1 MEKSMKTFM
10 LTQLI
15 IGMVTILVGALMFFP
30 FTLDHQWKESPE
42 LYGET
47 INLDL
52 EKFFGK
58 EAVVQG
64 KIITFIEPNSKE
76 LVFKNE
82 SQEEIPT
89 GNISVSRSII
99 VSQKLTPNKWYRAEK
114 VALGQDGK
122 IEVEFKKYF
131 ALNIVGLIGFVFLF
145 VGVLYL

>member
-76 LVFKNE
+76 LVFK
-82 SQEEIPT
+82 
-89 GNISVSRSII
+89 
-99 VSQKLTPNKWYRAEK
+99 
-114 VALGQDGK
+114 
-122 IEVEFKKYF
+122 KYF

-145 VGVLYL
+145 VGVLYLVILGISGGMIVLITRKSHINK